1 MFKILSKYV
10 VNCSFLFTL
19 GQIDLLA
26 QKAIVKP
33 IPSPYPH
40 MSEKWKTLFK
50 KKKKTQNETKAT
62 ANR

>member
-10 VNCSFLFTL
+10 VNCSFLFTV

-40 MSEKWKTLFK
+40 MSEKWKTLLK
-50 KKKKTQNETKAT
+50 KKQNPK
-62 ANR
+62 